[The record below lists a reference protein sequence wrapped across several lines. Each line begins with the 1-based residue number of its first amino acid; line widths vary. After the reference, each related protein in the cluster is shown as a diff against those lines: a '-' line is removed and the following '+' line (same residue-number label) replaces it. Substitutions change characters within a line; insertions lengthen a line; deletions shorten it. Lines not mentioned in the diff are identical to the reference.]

1 MKKKDQHPAAFEPST
16 SWSRGAA
23 LQPRRL
29 EVLGRTPTEVFCAP
43 WFKLLFAGQ
52 GQDHQPQQHLLEAV
66 LDAVPQLRKSRA
78 RFRLRLRLG
87 FGRKQRQLDRGDDGA
102 DGGGGGRQQLVAR
115 EPLRLEVQVVAFQL
129 GKIRFDFF
137 SKVEIKSN
145 LIRASNSISI
155 FIRPNP
161 ISE

>member
-1 MKKKDQHPAAFEPST
+1 MFS
-16 SWSRGAA
+16 
-23 LQPRRL
+23 
-29 EVLGRTPTEVFCAP
+29 
-43 WFKLLFAGQ
+43 GQ

-102 DGGGGGRQQLVAR
+102 DGDGGDGGRQQLVAR
-115 EPLRLEVQVVAFQL
+115 EPLRLEVKVVAFQL

-137 SKVEIKSN
+137 
-145 LIRASNSISI
+145 
-155 FIRPNP
+155 F
-161 ISE
+161 